1 MFLKCLSTYSFVFTV
16 REYVQGLKDAD
27 ELLDMI
33 SAAVEDQES
42 KLMKG
47 EMLYPEVYPC
57 DLHYYLQMRVNANAC
72 SLSITPYRR

>member
-1 MFLKCLSTYSFVFTV
+1 MFFKCLGTYSLVFIV
-16 REYVQGLKDAD
+16 REYVQGLKNAD

-57 DLHYYLQMRVNANAC
+57 DIHFYLPNA
-72 SLSITPYRR
+72 SRG